1 MTCTPECGQKL
12 VYCFSRDC
20 GRAARQA
27 EAACA
32 NTLHQNEPCKRAGSR
47 QRCLTQ
53 LCMSRFPPTELGG
66 RALTSFQSLQ
76 ACFQAHAHGRL
87 FLWLTGVRA
96 LLLLL
101 TSEVCCPTHNLISR
115 DARHLG
121 RAQPVVTRFGLTCRR
136 MRLAS
141 FLFRSRSSESAC
153 TRRITHVVLHIVTME
168 NCGTCRNLS
177 VAASQRLANA
187 CAW

>member
-12 VYCFSRDC
+12 IYCFSRDC

-66 RALTSFQSLQ
+66 RALTSTAVSFQSLQ
-76 ACFQAHAHGRL
+76 ACFQAHALGTPPPFRVEA
-87 FLWLTGVRA
+87 GNMPRA
-96 LLLLL
+96 FFRCTRSFSNAKRNCPGLLLMM
-101 TSEVCCPTHNLISR
+101 V
-115 DARHLG
+115 
-121 RAQPVVTRFGLTCRR
+121 
-136 MRLAS
+136 
-141 FLFRSRSSESAC
+141 
-153 TRRITHVVLHIVTME
+153 RIGMVYNVLHVRKWPSPLKMART
-168 NCGTCRNLS
+168 
-177 VAASQRLANA
+177 
-187 CAW
+187 